1 LNPQL
6 STASPHETLLASIRA
21 EARQAGPRTG
31 RPELAPRVL
40 AALAAVPRDAFVEP
54 EWQDMAWADTSLPIG
69 YEQTISQP
77 FVVAL
82 MTDLIEPGP
91 DDTVLEV
98 GTGSGY
104 QAAVLAGLVRQVESV
119 EVIEPLARTA
129 ARRLHELGCDNVA
142 VHLADGHAGWPGGA
156 PYDAI
161 VVTAATPRVPPKLV
175 EQLKP
180 GGRLV
185 LPLGPLDPHRGG
197 QCLTL
202 LRKTARGTLTRQ
214 SVLPV
219 VFVPFTSGV
228 KSGTPGSPPES
239 APR

>member
-1 LNPQL
+1 MDPLLEPF
-6 STASPHETLLASIRA
+6 SPREALLADIRA
-21 EARQAGPRTG
+21 EARDTAGYTG

-54 EWQDMAWADTSLPIG
+54 DWQDMAWADTSLPIG
-69 YEQTISQP
+69 YRQTISQP
-77 FVVAL
+77 FIVAL

-91 DDTVLEV
+91 DDVVLEV

-104 QAAVLAGLVRQVESV
+104 QAAVLAGLVRRVESI

-129 ARRLHELGCDNVA
+129 AARLREQGCDNVQ
-142 VHLADGHAGWPGGA
+142 VHVGDGHGGWPAGG

-161 VVTAATPRVPPKLV
+161 VVTAATPQVPPALV

-185 LPLGPLDPHRGG
+185 LPLGPLAGG
-197 QCLTL
+197 QQLVRLHKDAHGHVTQQ
-202 LRKTARGTLTRQ
+202 T
-214 SVLPV
+214 VLPV
-219 VFVPFTSGV
+219 IFVPLT
-228 KSGTPGSPPES
+228 
-239 APR
+239 APD